1 MKIYIVDLTTEE
13 SEYINQILSSGE
25 EKVRKLAR
33 AQILRL
39 ADKGWSDQQ
48 ISEAVGESVPTVERT
63 RKRFVQE
70 GFEVALNGRPRQPRS
85 ERKIDGRVE
94 AHLIALTCSPPPA
107 GYQRWTLRLLAEKL
121 VALEAVDL
129 ESVSHESVRQVLKK
143 THSSLGFANHG

>member
-39 ADKGWSDQQ
+39 ADKGWSDQR